1 MLFLRRCIVPGPGP
15 FRSPHRQ
22 RRGCPPHHP
31 RKNRF
36 AGVDA
41 FLRLRSLEE
50 ERRQAPEQAVWNNRN
65 RLERGNPAKVFRET
79 F

>member
-1 MLFLRRCIVPGPGP
+1 MLFLPLH
-15 FRSPHRQ
+15 RSRSRSVSFSSSAAARLSAAPS
-22 RRGCPPHHP
+22 

-50 ERRQAPEQAVWNNRN
+50 ERRQAREQAVWNNRN